1 MGWDRGSGSTS
12 MGLAQALAMLN
23 AIWVR
28 GMGSKCAVAA
38 LAGVSSG
45 GPWGW
50 EWHQVD
56 DP

>member
-45 GPWGW
+45 GAWGW
-50 EWHQVD
+50 E
-56 DP
+56 